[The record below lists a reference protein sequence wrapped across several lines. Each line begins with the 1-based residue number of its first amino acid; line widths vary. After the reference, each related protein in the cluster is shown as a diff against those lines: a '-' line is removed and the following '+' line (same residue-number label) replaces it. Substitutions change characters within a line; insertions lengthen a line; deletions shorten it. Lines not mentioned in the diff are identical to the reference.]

1 MFTSTSHQPCSQALP
16 PCKDRERVSEL
27 GYLPHTIQLLSAMF
41 YREYRRTQ
49 GVSTTDLVGRYV
61 WLILHVSC
69 VSCIHILPP
78 PSLSPSLPPYLLPDL
93 PLLFQNAADDQGT
106 PGSQAL
112 RRTGECEL
120 RDLAVSSVNI
130 YWNFSTNC
138 EYLPKMHLNHRIMI
152 LNIMLS
158 SS

>member
-1 MFTSTSHQPCSQALP
+1 MIDLACFLCIMYSHPPSAFPLSLP
-16 PCKDRERVSEL
+16 SSL
-27 GYLPHTIQLLSAMF
+27 
-41 YREYRRTQ
+41 
-49 GVSTTDLVGRYV
+49 
-61 WLILHVSC
+61 
-69 VSCIHILPP
+69 P

-130 YWNFSTNC
+130 Y
-138 EYLPKMHLNHRIMI
+138 
-152 LNIMLS
+152 
-158 SS
+158 